1 MFFYLFFTVMYAVFM
16 KITIFV
22 ACYFAIVLCE
32 LMQNNILTNEL
43 SKRCLKEMKISVV

>member
-1 MFFYLFFTVMYAVFM
+1 M

-43 SKRCLKEMKISVV
+43 SRRYLKETKMSVV